1 MEKYV
6 IIPDVTCDL
15 SAEIREMI
23 GLEEYLEGYVN
34 IDGKEIK
41 TRLDWQNVSRDEF
54 YKTLGSKKHEVSSA
68 PASPEE
74 YYLLF
79 KKYAEAGY
87 GIISLSL
94 SSKISGTYNIAS
106 GAAAR
111 VSEEFPECRIAAID
125 TLRMSGS
132 FGLLVIYACEMRREG
147 KSFDEVVSWI
157 EENKYRAH
165 QMGPIDDL
173 SFIARRGRITKGKAF
188 MGNLV
193 GIKPMGDCN
202 SDGYVTVLAKVKGI
216 KPALAATV
224 GYAKRMARGVEAQ
237 HILIMHSDREKYA
250 TELAELV
257 KQSIPCRDVLV
268 SDVFSGCGT
277 NIGPGMISIYFMGDP
292 VSENCEP
299 EKAALLEAIA
309 ENSK

>member
-6 IIPDVTCDL
+6 IIPDITCDL
-15 SAEIREMI
+15 CEEIRAMI
-23 GLEEYLEGYVN
+23 GLEDYIEGYVN

-74 YYLLF
+74 YYLFF

-87 GIISLSL
+87 DIIAMSI
-94 SSKISGTYNIAS
+94 SSKISGTYNVATA
-106 GAAAR
+106 AAAR
-111 VSEEFPECRIAAID
+111 VKDEFPERRIVSVD

-132 FGLLVIYACEMRREG
+132 FGLLVVYACEMKRDG
-147 KSFDEVVSWI
+147 KSFDEVVSWL
-157 EENKYRAH
+157 EENKHCVH

-173 SFIARRGRITKGKAF
+173 TFIARRGRITKGKAF

-202 SDGYVTVLAKVKGI
+202 ADGYVTVLAKVKGI

-224 GYAKRMARGVEAQ
+224 GYAKRMAKNSEAQ

-292 VSENCEP
+292 VSEDCEA